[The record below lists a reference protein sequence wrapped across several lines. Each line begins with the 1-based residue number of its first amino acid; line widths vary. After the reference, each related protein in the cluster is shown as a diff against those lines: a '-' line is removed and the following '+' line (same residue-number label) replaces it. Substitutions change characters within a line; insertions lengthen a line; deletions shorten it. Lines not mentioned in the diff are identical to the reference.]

1 MHTRKVAGGHPH
13 SAIAID
19 MLRLAAFVL
28 MFYLSGCGS
37 EDRAVSLHAAD
48 QPPALLSGWGV
59 LLASDNHL
67 KLNDGV
73 TPYDL
78 NTPLFSDY
86 ALKLRTIWMPA
97 GLSAQYDATQE
108 FDFPVG
114 TIISKTFYYRKASD
128 WSADNFRVEVTAPAD
143 LQSSDG
149 ALKLDEYVLMET
161 RLLVR
166 YTDGWRGYPYVWNAA
181 QTDATLEIAGDVRAI
196 ELSGVSTQQ
205 HINYVVPDANQC
217 SGCHTP
223 NHSAGDLR
231 PLGPKAWQL
240 NRSFSWWGDSDS
252 QIAHWTRKGLL
263 QGAPDMPAAE
273 IASLQQ
279 RSRAY
284 LDANCGHCHNPTGA
298 ADTSALHL
306 NIDAPVDRN
315 FGVCKTPVA
324 VGRGSGDRPYDIYP
338 GRPDDSI
345 LVYRMQHTDP
355 AIAMPELGRSAIHVE
370 GVALISE
377 WIASMSGEC

>member
-1 MHTRKVAGGHPH
+1 LLV
-13 SAIAID
+13 
-19 MLRLAAFVL
+19 F
-28 MFYLSGCGS
+28 FLSGCGP
-37 EDRAVSLHAAD
+37 EGRAVSPHAAD
-48 QPPALLSGWGV
+48 RPPALLSDWGV
-59 LLASDNHL
+59 LQARGTHL

-73 TPYDL
+73 TPYEL

-86 ALKLRTIWMPA
+86 ALKLRTIWMPD
-97 GLSAQYDATQE
+97 GLAAQYNATQE

-128 WSADNFRVEVTAPAD
+128 WSAGNFHVEITDRPPRASAD
-143 LQSSDG
+143 G
-149 ALKLDEYVLMET
+149 VLDFDSYVLVET

-166 YTDGWRGYPYVWNAA
+166 YAGGWRGYPYVWNAA

-196 ELSGVSTQQ
+196 QLSGASKPQ

-217 SGCHTP
+217 GGCHTP
-223 NHSAGDLR
+223 DHSAGDLR

-240 NRSFSWWGDSDS
+240 NRSYEWWGNSDSDS
-252 QIAHWTRKGLL
+252 QIAHWMSSGLL
-263 QGAPDMPAAE
+263 QGATDIPATE
-273 IASLQQ
+273 IETLQR

-284 LDANCGHCHNPTGA
+284 LDANCAHCHNPRGA

-306 NIDAPVDRN
+306 NIEAPVDRN
-315 FGVCKTPVA
+315 FGICKTPVA

-377 WIASMSGEC
+377 WIKAMSGEC

>member
-1 MHTRKVAGGHPH
+1 MPRFTAC
-13 SAIAID
+13 
-19 MLRLAAFVL
+19 LL
-28 MFYLSGCGS
+28 MFCLAGCGS
-37 EDRAVSLHAAD
+37 EDRTVRLHAAD
-48 QPPALLSGWGV
+48 QPPALLSDWAV

-67 KLNDGV
+67 ELNDGV
-73 TPYDL
+73 TPYEL
-78 NTPLFSDY
+78 NMPLFSDY
-86 ALKLRTIWMPA
+86 ALKLRTIWMPV
-97 GLSAQYDATQE
+97 GMSAQYDATRE

-114 TIISKTFYYRKASD
+114 TIISKTFHYRKASD
-128 WSADNFRVEVTAPAD
+128 WSADNFRVEVAEQAVPASVD
-143 LQSSDG
+143 W
-149 ALKLDEYVLMET
+149 ALDLDEHALVET

-166 YTDGWRGYPYVWNAA
+166 YVDGWRGYPYVWNAA
-181 QTDATLEIAGDVRAI
+181 QTDATLEITGDIRAI
-196 ELSGVSTQQ
+196 DISGVGIQQ

-240 NRSFSWWGDSDS
+240 NRSYAYWGDGNS
-252 QIAHWTRKGLL
+252 QIAHWSSSNLL
-263 QGAPDMPAAE
+263 HGAPDMPAAE
-273 IASLQQ
+273 IETLQQ

-284 LDANCGHCHNPTGA
+284 LDVNCAHCHNPQGA

-315 FGVCKTPVA
+315 FGICKTPVA

-338 GRPDDSI
+338 GRPEDSI
-345 LVYRMQHTDP
+345 LVYRMQHNDP

-370 GVALISE
+370 GIALISE
-377 WIASMSGEC
+377 WIAAMSGEC

>member
-1 MHTRKVAGGHPH
+1 MR
-13 SAIAID
+13 
-19 MLRLAAFVL
+19 RLAAFVL
-28 MFYLSGCGS
+28 LSYLAACGS

-59 LLASDNHL
+59 VLAGDTHL
-67 KLNDGV
+67 QLNEGV
-73 TPYDL
+73 TPYVL

-86 ALKLRTIWMPA
+86 ALKLRAIWMPA

-128 WSADNFRVEVTAPAD
+128 WNVDNFHVEVAAPAD
-143 LQSSDG
+143 LQSSAG
-149 ALKLDEYVLMET
+149 ALKLDEYFLMET

-166 YTDGWRGYPYVWNAA
+166 YTDGWRGYPYVWNAE

-196 ELSGVSTQQ
+196 ELSGDRTQQ
-205 HINYVVPDANQC
+205 RINYVVPDANQC

-240 NRSFSWWGDSDS
+240 NRSYMWWGDGDS
-252 QIAHWTRKGLL
+252 QIAHWTRSGLL
-263 QGAPDMPAAE
+263 QGASDMAAAE
-273 IASLQQ
+273 IDSLQQ

-315 FGVCKTPVA
+315 FGICKTPVA

-377 WIASMSGEC
+377 WIATMSGEC